1 MNKTKLLI
9 ASTLKPIDDS
19 RMFEKFGVSLAK
31 TNEYEVNIIGFSSKN
46 TLTHDSIHFYSHG
59 PFGRMSFDRIT
70 SPSKIF
76 KTYLKV
82 KPQII
87 ICNTH
92 ELLIV
97 TSIYRILF
105 GGRIIYDIREN
116 YVKNIQ
122 NTNVFTPILRPL
134 LAAYVRAKEL
144 ITKPFFDGFILAERI
159 YSKQLGFVPAH
170 KSIVI
175 ENKFMPFEVVESESK
190 ANSENIVLLYSGTI
204 SASNGIFEAIE
215 ITDQLHQIDS
225 SIRLRIIGYCA
236 LKKDLLKLQEAIKAK
251 EYIELIGGDFLVPHQ
266 QIIQEIKEANFGFVL
281 KKPNNGI
288 NDDKILTRL
297 FEYSANKLPMLLL
310 NNPTWVK
317 FCDEFNSAIPINPN
331 HFDPNKTLALMK
343 DSSFYTQGDTKSSLW
358 ESEESR
364 FLTFIAKFSKFKI

>member
-19 RMFEKFGVSLAK
+19 RMYEKFGVSLVK
-31 TNEYEVNIIGFSSKN
+31 TNEYEVNIIGFASKN
-46 TLTHDSIHFYSHG
+46 TLTHDSIHFYPHG

-70 SPSKIF
+70 SSLKTL
-76 KTYLKV
+76 KTYIKV

-105 GGRIIYDIREN
+105 GGRIIYDVREN
-116 YVKNIQ
+116 YVKNIR
-122 NTNVFTPILRPL
+122 NTNVFNPILRPF

-144 ITKPFFDGFILAERI
+144 ITKPLFDGFILAERV
-159 YSKQLGFVPAH
+159 YTKQLGFVPTH

-175 ENKFMPFEVVESESK
+175 ENKFMPVEVAESESK
-190 ANSENIVLLYSGTI
+190 TNSENIVLLYSGTI

-236 LKKDLLKLQEAIKAK
+236 LRKDLKKLQEAITGK
-251 EYIELIGGDFLVPHQ
+251 EYIELIGGDFLVPHH
-266 QIIQEIKEANFGFVL
+266 QIIQEIKKADFGFVL
-281 KKPNNGI
+281 KKPNNGV
-288 NDDKILTRL
+288 NDDKLLTRL
-297 FEYSANKLPMLLL
+297 FEYSANRLPMIILD
-310 NNPTWVK
+310 NPTWVR
-317 FCDEFNSAIPINPN
+317 FCKEYDAALAINPSQLN
-331 HFDPNKTLALMK
+331 PAHLLELMK
-343 DSSFYTQGDTKSSLW
+343 NSKFYTVGQPEDSLW
-358 ESEESR
+358 STEEHKLIS
-364 FLTFIAKFSKFKI
+364 FMKSLH

>member
-19 RMFEKFGVSLAK
+19 RMYEKFGVSLAK
-31 TNEYEVNIIGFSSKN
+31 TNEYEVNIIGFASKN
-46 TLTHDSIHFYSHG
+46 TLTHDSIHFHPHG

-70 SPSKIF
+70 SSLKIF
-76 KTYLKV
+76 KTYIKV

-105 GGRIIYDIREN
+105 GGRIIYDVREN
-116 YVKNIQ
+116 YVKNIR
-122 NTNVFTPILRPL
+122 NTNVFNPILRPF
-134 LAAYVRAKEL
+134 LAAYVRVKEL
-144 ITKPFFDGFILAERI
+144 ITKPFFDGFILAERV
-159 YSKQLGFVPAH
+159 YTEQLGFIPSR
-170 KSIVI
+170 KSILI
-175 ENKFMPFEVVESESK
+175 ENKYMPVEVPENEPMV
-190 ANSENIVLLYSGTI
+190 NSENTVLLYSGTI

-215 ITDQLHQIDS
+215 ITHQLHQIDS
-225 SIRLRIIGYCA
+225 SIKLCIIGYCA
-236 LKKDLLKLQEAIKAK
+236 LKKDLIQLKEAISGKD
-251 EYIELIGGDFLVPHQ
+251 YIELIGGDFLVPHH
-266 QIIQEIKEANFGFVL
+266 QIIQQIKKADFGFVL
-281 KKPNNGI
+281 KKPNNGV

-310 NNPTWVK
+310 NNSTWIN
-317 FCDEFNSAIPINPN
+317 FCDEFNAAIPIDPSY
-331 HFDPNKTLALMK
+331 FDPEKVLALMK
-343 DSSFYTQGDTKSSLW
+343 DSRFYTQGDTKTSLW

-364 FLTFIAKFSKFKI
+364 FLDFIAQFSNSKV